1 MTDPNVEEPNVETG
15 VEPGSPS
22 GADGK
27 TYSQDELNKLF
38 GERAKQAKTATLKE
52 LGFAS
57 FEEAEA
63 LIKKARD
70 TEEASKSE
78 LQKAQERAAELEKRI
93 EAEAAMRKEMATSHE
108 VATTANKL
116 GIVDSDVAYRLIDK
130 ESIEYDDKGKPSNIE
145 ALLKKLPQDK
155 PYLLGGNKPGAF
167 NYGRSESLSGVEEE
181 FLKRNPGLKI

>member
-1 MTDPNVEEPNVETG
+1 MENEVEQPKVEIG
-15 VEPGSPS
+15 VESGSPS

-27 TYSQDELNKLF
+27 TYSQDELNRLF

-145 ALLKKLPQDK
+145 ALLKKLAQDK
-155 PYLLGGNKPGAF
+155 PYLLAGNKPGAF
-167 NYGRSESLSGVEEE
+167 NYGKGEGAVDPIVEAAR
-181 FLKRNPGLKI
+181 KAAGLK